1 MKTLK
6 LSRIFLP
13 LSIAAACT
21 FGVTTAQAE
30 DFDDVRWSTDTSN
43 TPKQDRDGNGRTPS
57 TSGAT
62 DNQGTFQF
70 EISTTKTDDRQ
81 RQEFQF
87 ERRSGLHRFTG
98 EFRISSDQPNFNRVS
113 VAQTHDD
120 QTGSEGVFSIYSVRR
135 DGNNYEF
142 GAQGDTTS
150 QGSSS
155 NGFSQIDTID
165 IELDTWYT
173 FRTSTSSTTIDGTVE
188 TAQLF
193 DGDNEIWTHT
203 FTGGG
208 EDLQYKKV
216 GAYRLTGGSGRII
229 VDWREMEFETG
240 R

>member
-13 LSIAAACT
+13 LSIAAVYT
-21 FGVTTAQAE
+21 FGAVTAQAE
-30 DFDDVRWSTDTSN
+30 DFNDVNWSADTSN
-43 TPKQDRDGNGRTPS
+43 TPQQDRDGNGRTPS

-62 DNQGTFQF
+62 DNQGNFQF
-70 EISTTKTDDRQ
+70 EISTTSTSALQ

-120 QTGSEGVFSIYSVRR
+120 QTGSEGVFAIYSVRR

-150 QGSSS
+150 QGSPS
-155 NGFSQIDTID
+155 NGFSNIPTVD

-173 FRTSTSSTTIDGTVE
+173 FRTSTSSTTTDDTVE

-193 DGDNEIWTHT
+193 DGNNEIWTHT
-203 FTGGG
+203 FIGGG